1 MISTGTRRAAARV
14 QGRPGLAQDN
24 RASLRAIGL
33 LWRREM
39 IRLKRN
45 PVRIVMGLVTPL
57 MFLLILGT
65 GLSSVTGAAAAGFRE
80 YRAFLFPGIL
90 LMAVQAPAMAAGIS
104 IVWDRQAGFLRQMLV
119 APVRRTVLVAG
130 ICLGGATTGLVYGVL
145 VMLTAGEAGI
155 AYRPRLLLATLELG
169 MIAFSFT
176 AAAVLAAV
184 SIRRIETFQVVVGL
198 CMMPLL
204 FLSGAMFPAG
214 GLPGWLGVAV
224 TLNPLTYEV
233 DALRQTLGGNAAVL
247 GGATVGPRWFGWA
260 PPVPLELG
268 LIAVLALGAL
278 AIATR
283 RFSHAAA

>member
-1 MISTGTRRAAARV
+1 MTRIEVPAAPAPVRDRPV
-14 QGRPGLAQDN
+14 APGRNSP
-24 RASLRAIGL
+24 SLRAIGL

-45 PVRIVMGLVTPL
+45 PVRIAMGLVTPL

-130 ICLGGATTGLVYGVL
+130 ICLGGTTTGLVYGVL
-145 VMLTAGEAGI
+145 VMLTAGVVGV
-155 AYRPRLLLATLELG
+155 AYRPQLLLVAFELSL
-169 MIAFSFT
+169 IAFSFT
-176 AAAVLAAV
+176 VAAVLAAV

-204 FLSGAMFPAG
+204 FLSGAMFPAS
-214 GLPGWLGVAV
+214 GLPGWLGAAV
-224 TLNPLTYEV
+224 MVNPLTYEV
-233 DALRQTLGGNAAVL
+233 DVLRRTLGGSAAVL
-247 GGATVGPRWFGWA
+247 GHGTAGPRWWGWT
-260 PPVPLELG
+260 PPVPLEIG
-268 LIAVLALGAL
+268 LIAVLAAGAL
-278 AIATR
+278 IIATR
-283 RFSHAAA
+283 RFSRAA